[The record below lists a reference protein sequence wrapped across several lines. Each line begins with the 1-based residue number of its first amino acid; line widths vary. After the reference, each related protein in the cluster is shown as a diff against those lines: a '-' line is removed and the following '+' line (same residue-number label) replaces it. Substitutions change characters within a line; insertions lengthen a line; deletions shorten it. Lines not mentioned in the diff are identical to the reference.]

1 MKTFLV
7 PLFILA
13 LLLVGILFLFFTG
26 PITTLDIIQL
36 AVIVLILT
44 GTAIFVLDRY
54 RSYKQKEP
62 AEDEYSKSLNQRAS
76 AVSFYISLF
85 LWLAIMILSNRLS
98 LCTESWI
105 TLGILGM
112 ALTNIVVWCYFR
124 FRGLKSE

>member
-1 MKTFLV
+1 MKSFLI

-13 LLLVGILFLFFTG
+13 ALLIGVLFLFLAS
-26 PITTLDIIQL
+26 PVTTLDIIQL
-36 AVIVLILT
+36 VVIVLILA
-44 GTAIFVLDRY
+44 GTTIFVMDRY
-54 RSYKQKEP
+54 RSYKRKEP

-85 LWLAIMILSNRLS
+85 LWLAIMILSNRLP

-124 FRGLKSE
+124 FRGLKNE